1 MHSGSCKERGE
12 QNCRP
17 SVRGG
22 VESFQWDAT
31 VVPVKTTMHKICIKP
46 HLSNFEA
53 AGVIT
58 MEDVRKT
65 SVFEA

>member
-1 MHSGSCKERGE
+1 M
-12 QNCRP
+12 
-17 SVRGG
+17 RGG